1 MLADKRYFDPAEFS
15 KHKPIEVP
23 AEESMAT
30 NVLRINGVVSMYAG
44 FYRTVDPLRNKEFD
58 IPKYFG
64 ASQGRSWTEHYSL
77 RRRYMRIPRA
87 RVREPLWKKKV
98 PNPKKKRLP
107 ETILSSN
114 NDTEPT

>member
-1 MLADKRYFDPAEFS
+1 MNSDYPYGCRLTLACDLLPSRLFRFQEEVSSECDPCRKSLA
-15 KHKPIEVP
+15 IE
-23 AEESMAT
+23 
-30 NVLRINGVVSMYAG
+30 
-44 FYRTVDPLRNKEFD
+44 
-58 IPKYFG
+58 YFG

-87 RVREPLWKKKV
+87 RLREPLWKKKV

-114 NDTEPT
+114 NHTEPT